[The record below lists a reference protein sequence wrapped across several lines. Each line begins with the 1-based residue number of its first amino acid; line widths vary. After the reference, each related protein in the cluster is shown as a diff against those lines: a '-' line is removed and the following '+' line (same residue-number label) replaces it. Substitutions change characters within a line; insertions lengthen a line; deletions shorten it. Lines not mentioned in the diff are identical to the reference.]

1 MIGRDACGEFMSVS
15 LPCRPLWV
23 IEIVVLHFTF
33 DLDGFCFEALLE
45 EGQSRD
51 IRWLWTQTNS
61 WRRPALCFNCA
72 FGCLYSSVSH
82 RHTHTVCCRKIGLLW
97 PSKFQATQSKW
108 FSRIGTR
115 YRKGFRKDNAHSR
128 LPDKISGD
136 AYPGFIPWKGPKS
149 AILHCVRQEWF
160 YEQ

>member
-1 MIGRDACGEFMSVS
+1 MIGRDACGQLMSVS

-33 DLDGFCFEALLE
+33 DLDCFCFEALLE

-82 RHTHTVCCRKIGLLW
+82 THSLLSKDW
-97 PSKFQATQSKW
+97 TIVAQQVPSNTIKMIFAHWYQIS
-108 FSRIGTR
+108 
-115 YRKGFRKDNAHSR
+115 KGFSKGQRPFPPSR
-128 LPDKISGD
+128 SDFWGRIPI
-136 AYPGFIPWKGPKS
+136 IPWKGPKS

>member
-82 RHTHTVCCRKIGLLW
+82 RHTHTQFAVERLDYCG
-97 PSKFQATQSKW
+97 PASSKQHNQNDFRALVPDIERVFERTTPIPAFQIRFLGTHTQASFHGKAPNQQ
-108 FSRIGTR
+108 SCI
-115 YRKGFRKDNAHSR
+115 
-128 LPDKISGD
+128 
-136 AYPGFIPWKGPKS
+136 
-149 AILHCVRQEWF
+149 V
-160 YEQ
+160 